1 MHLTVFGDR
10 PDDIV
15 ADVLDRDMPLTA
27 GLVLGGIESP
37 DLLVALGPGLGPAR
51 CRLRQ
56 VSPSPAS
63 DMQPPVGCSP
73 SGNREDQHDHDRHDD
88 GGAPSALGRPAVGG
102 ARVGRTCLVRRRRPC
117 REVGSLGR
125 LLHDRLTGKAAR
137 RRRILPTHRI
147 LRTVGSRDGL
157 RGLRTVGRLRPVRR
171 LRPASTVREGP
182 RGVARPLG
190 SIRHVGEYFTQG
202 PHRLGL

>member
-1 MHLTVFGDR
+1 MHLAVFGDR

-15 ADVLDRDMPLTA
+15 ADVLDRDTPLAA

-37 DLLVALGPGLGPAR
+37 YLLVALGPGLGPAR

-63 DMQPPVGCSP
+63 AMQPSVGRSP
-73 SGNREDQHDHDRHDD
+73 SGNREDQHNHDRHDD
-88 GGAPSALGRPAVGG
+88 GGTPPALGRPAVGG
-102 ARVGRTCLVRRRRPC
+102 ARVDRTCLVRRRRPC

-125 LLHDRLTGKAAR
+125 LLHDRLAGKAAHP
-137 RRRILPTHRI
+137 RRILPTHPA
-147 LRTVGSRDGL
+147 LNAVGSRDGL
-157 RGLRTVGRLRPVRR
+157 SGLRSVGRLRPT
-171 LRPASTVREGP
+171 STVREGP

>member
-15 ADVLDRDMPLTA
+15 ADVLHRDTPVTA
-27 GLVLGGIESP
+27 GLVLGGVESP
-37 DLLVALGPGLGPAR
+37 DLLIAIEPGLGPSR
-51 CRLRQ
+51 SRRRPQTRGL
-56 VSPSPAS
+56 SIPAA
-63 DMQPPVGCSP
+63 QPPVGCSP
-73 SGNREDQHDHDRHDD
+73 SGNREDQHDHDRHND

-102 ARVGRTCLVRRRRPC
+102 ARVDRTCLVRRRRPC

-171 LRPASTVREGP
+171 LRPAGTVREGP
-182 RGVARPLG
+182 GGVAT
-190 SIRHVGEYFTQG
+190 GEY
-202 PHRLGL
+202 PSCR